1 MAGPVQIQLARRADA
16 VPMAQMSRD
25 LIETGLGWKW
35 RHERILRSMRDPETA
50 VIKACVGDRLI
61 GFAIMRFGM
70 EEAHLDLLAVLPGYH
85 RLGVAT
91 SLLAW
96 LETSARTA
104 GVSVI
109 RLELRETN
117 LGARRFYQRC
127 GYMRVRTVRGYYA
140 GRESAVQMARDLW
153 LDESVGLA

>member
-1 MAGPVQIQLARRADA
+1 MPGPVQISLARKADA

-35 RHERILRSMRDPETA
+35 RHDRILRAMRDPETA
-50 VIKACVGDRLI
+50 VIKADTDGRLV

-70 EEAHLDLLAVLPGYH
+70 EESHLDLLAVLPGYH
-85 RLGVAT
+85 RLGIA
-91 SLLAW
+91 SLLLGW
-96 LETSARTA
+96 LEASARTA

-117 LGARRFYQRC
+117 LGALRFYQRC
-127 GYMRVRTVRGYYA
+127 GYTRVRTLSGYYA
-140 GRESAVQMARDLW
+140 GREAAVQMARDLW